1 MTKFFARLAWKRG
14 SGEERGTVN
23 VFAATR
29 RAISK
34 DRALADSQWF
44 AFPFEFSTSGQK
56 LLPIPQVCCHQNFI
70 SFVTF
75 MFGKA

>member
-34 DRALADSQWF
+34 DRALADS
-44 AFPFEFSTSGQK
+44 
-56 LLPIPQVCCHQNFI
+56 LVCI
-70 SFVTF
+70 SF
-75 MFGKA
+75 